1 VIRMPDARAV
11 LDLWDRA
18 VREHPIDRD
27 LSLLEAFTTENRE
40 TLAELPVHRRDA
52 LLLASRVAAF
62 GASLDGVAS
71 CPGCACR
78 VDVSL
83 TIPGHLAIPEEDGG
97 EIEVEGNRVSY
108 RVPNSRDLAEAA
120 CASDV
125 VSAAE
130 TLLSRCQLAGP
141 RDECVAR
148 AIDGEIARLCDASS
162 LELGMA
168 CPQCHREFLVP
179 VDIGRFLWQEMATY
193 AQRLLGEV
201 DALASRYGWLE
212 TDVLAMSEQRRKRY
226 LEYCA

>member
-1 VIRMPDARAV
+1 MPDAGAV

-18 VREHPIDRD
+18 EREHPIDRD
-27 LSLLEAFTTENRE
+27 LSMLEVFTAQKRE
-40 TLAELPVHRRDA
+40 TLAELPLHRRDA

-62 GASLDGVAS
+62 GASLDGVAG
-71 CPGCACR
+71 CPQCACR
-78 VDVSL
+78 VDVAL
-83 TIPGHLAIPEEDGG
+83 TIPDRPAIPAEDGG
-97 EIEVEGNRVSY
+97 ELEVEGNRVSY

-120 CASDV
+120 GASDA
-125 VSAAE
+125 VSAAK

-141 RDECVAR
+141 RDESVER
-148 AIDGEIARLCDASS
+148 AIDREIARLCDASS

-168 CPQCHREFLVP
+168 CPQCHHEFLVP
-179 VDIGRFLWQEMATY
+179 VDIGRFLWQEMAAY

-212 TDVLAMSEQRRKRY
+212 ADVLAMSEQRRKRY